1 MLTFTDEQRAA
12 LIKMRQDWQAAEQAR
27 DALDRAKLPI
37 SSRSFDAVPSHGL
50 PKGLDDRLTRIEALQ
65 AALERAV
72 RQAAESLSLTD
83 EALKMDEIGIPEFRF
98 FCAYYRRAETL
109 EEAAKAANITMQRAQ
124 KLRSLVEFSADEK
137 PKTRRKPWFYR
148 KPYEAKRF

>member
-1 MLTFTDEQRAA
+1 MLAFTDEQRAA

-27 DALDRAKLPI
+27 DALDRAKLPL
-37 SSRSFDAVPSHGL
+37 SSSGFDVLPSHGL

-98 FCAYYRRAETL
+98 FLCLLQTRRDAGGSGKGGEYHHAEG
-109 EEAAKAANITMQRAQ
+109 AKAAKPR
-124 KLRSLVEFSADEK
+124 RVFSG
-137 PKTRRKPWFYR
+137 
-148 KPYEAKRF
+148 

>member
-12 LIKMRQDWQAAEQAR
+12 MIKMRQDWQAAEQAR
-27 DALDRAKLPI
+27 DALDRAKLP
-37 SSRSFDAVPSHGL
+37 SPPAGL
-50 PKGLDDRLTRIEALQ
+50 TFCRLTDCPKGLDDRLTRIEALQ
-65 AALERAV
+65 AALERTV

-109 EEAAKAANITMQRAQ
+109 EEAAKAANITMQKAQ

-137 PKTRRKPWFYR
+137 PENQKKALVLSKTI
-148 KPYEAKRF
+148 

>member
-37 SSRSFDAVPSHGL
+37 SSRSFDAVPSH
-50 PKGLDDRLTRIEALQ
+50 KGLDDRLTRIEALQ

-109 EEAAKAANITMQRAQ
+109 EEAAKAANITMQKAQ

>member
-27 DALDRAKLPI
+27 DALDRAKLPL
-37 SSRSFDAVPSHGL
+37 SSSGFDVLPSHGL

-83 EALKMDEIGIPEFRF
+83 EALKKIG
-98 FCAYYRRAETL
+98 RAH
-109 EEAAKAANITMQRAQ
+109 
-124 KLRSLVEFSADEK
+124 V
-137 PKTRRKPWFYR
+137 
-148 KPYEAKRF
+148 

>member
-12 LIKMRQDWQAAEQAR
+12 LIKMRQDWQAR
-27 DALDRAKLPI
+27 DALDRAKLPL
-37 SSRSFDAVPSHGL
+37 SSSGFDVLPSHGL

-109 EEAAKAANITMQRAQ
+109 EEAAKAANITMQKAQ

>member
-27 DALDRAKLPI
+27 DALDRAKLPL
-37 SSRSFDAVPSHGL
+37 SSSGFDVLPSHGL

-83 EALKMDEIGIPEFRF
+83 EALKM
-98 FCAYYRRAETL
+98 

-137 PKTRRKPWFYR
+137 PKRRWNRRPWFL
-148 KPYEAKRF
+148 

>member
-27 DALDRAKLPI
+27 DALDRAKLPL
-37 SSRSFDAVPSHGL
+37 SSSGFDVLPSHGL

-83 EALKMDEIGIPEFRF
+83 KMDEIGIPEFRF

-124 KLRSLVEFSADEK
+124 KLRSLVEFSANEK

>member
-72 RQAAESLSLTD
+72 RRQNPSPSRT
-83 EALKMDEIGIPEFRF
+83 K
-98 FCAYYRRAETL
+98 
-109 EEAAKAANITMQRAQ
+109 
-124 KLRSLVEFSADEK
+124 RSRWTK
-137 PKTRRKPWFYR
+137 
-148 KPYEAKRF
+148 

>member
-109 EEAAKAANITMQRAQ
+109 EEAAK
-124 KLRSLVEFSADEK
+124 RSEE
-137 PKTRRKPWFYR
+137 RR
-148 KPYEAKRF
+148 